1 MGAFRIDP
9 LVRFIGL
16 ALLAAAAPLVA
27 QAQAQ
32 AQDGRPTPS
41 ASGCQLRIEPL
52 RVRWEIGGYDPYG
65 GDAPYATFEIAWSN
79 DGTAAC
85 AGDVEVRTDGEAYG
99 MKPSGRPRALA
110 ALLPYSLVDD
120 YSAADLTP
128 TGGVSQ
134 ARPGSTSLALE
145 PGART
150 VRRYIL
156 AVDVDRLQGDGLF
169 EQSVRFGLRT
179 RDNRLVTDKL
189 VVLALQVQ
197 PSAVMG
203 LRGAFTRT
211 DGGGRIELGELV
223 EGGIN
228 LPLQVWIRSTGGY
241 RVAVSSRNKGRLVLA
256 QDSSWSVPYR
266 LILGSRPINLGTG
279 GQVESRR
286 GTGLEEDA
294 YDLRLVVGDTA
305 RRRAGVYSDLIEL
318 TVAPI

>member
-1 MGAFRIDP
+1 M
-9 LVRFIGL
+9 
-16 ALLAAAAPLVA
+16 ALLASAAPLAA
-27 QAQAQ
+27 QAQE
-32 AQDGRPTPS
+32 GRPTPP
-41 ASGCQLRIEPL
+41 AAGCQLRIEPL
-52 RVRWEIGGYDPYG
+52 KARWEIGGYDPYG

-79 DGTAAC
+79 EGTAAC
-85 AGDVEVRTDGEAYG
+85 AGDVEVRTDGEPFGLKA
-99 MKPSGRPRALA
+99 SGGSRSPG

-128 TGGVSQ
+128 VGGASQ
-134 ARPGSTSLALE
+134 ARPGSAALALE

-156 AVDVDRLQGDGLF
+156 AVDADRLRGDGLF
-169 EQSVRFGLRT
+169 EQPVRFALRT
-179 RDNRLVTDKL
+179 RDNRLVSDRL

-211 DGGGRIELGELV
+211 DGGGRIELGELA
-223 EGGIN
+223 EGGTN

-241 RVAVSSRNKGRLVLA
+241 RVAVSSRNKGKLVLA

-266 LILGSRPINLGTG
+266 LTLGSRSINLGTG

-286 GTGLEEDA
+286 GTGLDEDA
-294 YDLRLVVGDTA
+294 YDLHLRVGDTA

-318 TVAPI
+318 TVAPF